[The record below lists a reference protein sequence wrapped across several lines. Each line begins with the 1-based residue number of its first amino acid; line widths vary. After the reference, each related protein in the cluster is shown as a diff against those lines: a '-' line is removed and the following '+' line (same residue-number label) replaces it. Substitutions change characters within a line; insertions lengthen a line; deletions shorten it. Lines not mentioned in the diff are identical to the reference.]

1 LITQLQGGGAAPREA
16 KISLPEIA
24 EKMKPEEIEM
34 GISFAK
40 EWEKTHPPLSYFD
53 PIYGY

>member
-1 LITQLQGGGAAPREA
+1 V
-16 KISLPEIA
+16 IA
-24 EKMKPEEIEM
+24 EKMTGQEIKQ
-34 GISFAK
+34 GVAFAK